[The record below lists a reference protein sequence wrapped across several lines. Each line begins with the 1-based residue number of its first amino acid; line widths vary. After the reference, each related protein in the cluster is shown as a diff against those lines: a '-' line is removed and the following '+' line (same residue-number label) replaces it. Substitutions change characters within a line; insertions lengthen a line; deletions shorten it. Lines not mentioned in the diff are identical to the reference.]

1 MSSKQI
7 LVVDDE
13 PGIAETL
20 VYILQQQG
28 FTTTSVVSISEA
40 RKAIENTTF
49 SAIVLDVGL
58 PDGNGFDFCKELRQK
73 NNETPILFL
82 TARKEEVDQVVGL
95 EIGGDDY
102 VTKPYKSRVVAA
114 KIKAILK
121 RIRDPETNGQDSKF
135 HVDKGKKKITYK
147 GEILQTSPIEYKI
160 LKLLIESPGHVF
172 SRDDILDDC
181 WGENEA
187 RTPNAVDAHIAAIRK
202 KIKEIDP
209 QSDPR
214 DILKTYTGT
223 GFYLDT

>member
-1 MSSKQI
+1 MSSKRI

-13 PGIAETL
+13 PGIAKTL
-20 VYILQQQG
+20 GYILQQQG

-58 PDGNGFDFCKELRQK
+58 PDGTGFDFCKELRQK

-114 KIKAILK
+114 KLKAIINNNSVFSALK
-121 RIRDPETNGQDSKF
+121 AIKTNG
-135 HVDKGKKKITYK
+135 
-147 GEILQTSPIEYKI
+147 L
-160 LKLLIESPGHVF
+160 LLIIFFIKKYSRKIHVLDDYSF
-172 SRDDILDDC
+172 DILGC
-181 WGENEA
+181 LPSIFTVIGIEA
-187 RTPNAVDAHIAAIRK
+187 IST
-202 KIKEIDP
+202 
-209 QSDPR
+209 
-214 DILKTYTGT
+214 DIMNFRHYWILLILLVSTFQNLKSTSSKS
-223 GFYLDT
+223 LNL